1 MDELT
6 TTQTDK
12 LVQLWRNGATV
23 AMPIVPQLAGME
35 FWYLPQPGDAPGA
48 LLYMARFHHDADGG
62 TAADFVALNKP
73 LPIERILEQ
82 EITPVGDKAREAL
95 ATWLKLHYDISVA
108 I

>member
-35 FWYLPQPGDAPGA
+35 FWYLPQRGDAP
-48 LLYMARFHHDADGG
+48 
-62 TAADFVALNKP
+62 
-73 LPIERILEQ
+73 
-82 EITPVGDKAREAL
+82 
-95 ATWLKLHYDISVA
+95 
-108 I
+108 